1 MLLIWNLY
9 DRLATGYSG
18 IILSCRCKVQ
28 IIRWC
33 NLSIGA
39 TYADVRFLHC
49 HKNSLFYIMC
59 NIHFWT
65 QPRLHVW
72 KGYYTLEYHS
82 DSLCVIL
89 AHFIL
94 RATFSTNQRHVVRRF
109 YWDLNIFLVRSSV
122 LIYQSRTHT
131 ILHFGATLTLRVAT
145 TNKLYIILP
154 RAYIAYQR
162 VAERPL
168 RSYCSA
174 VTW

>member
-9 DRLATGYSG
+9 DRFATGYSG
-18 IILSCRCKVQ
+18 IILFILSCRCKVQ

-39 TYADVRFLHC
+39 THADVRFLHC

-89 AHFIL
+89 SNFVL

-109 YWDLNIFLVRSSV
+109 LWDLNIFLVRSSV
-122 LIYQSRTHT
+122 LILPISDSHNIHLWEQ
-131 ILHFGATLTLRVAT
+131 
-145 TNKLYIILP
+145 LYRLEL
-154 RAYIAYQR
+154 Q
-162 VAERPL
+162 L
-168 RSYCSA
+168 Q
-174 VTW
+174 